1 MAKKEVKILIVE
13 DEQPI
18 AKALQLKLEH
28 VGYKADIAQDG
39 QEALDILAKDNDYKL
54 MILDLVMP
62 RKDGF
67 EVLEELSKK
76 KKKPA
81 VLVATNLSQQEDL
94 ARAKKLGAKD
104 YFVKADTPITDLV
117 SQIEK
122 NLK

>member
-1 MAKKEVKILIVE
+1 MTKKVKILIVE

-18 AKALQLKLEH
+18 AKALQLKLNH
-28 VGYKADIAQDG
+28 VGFEADIASDG
-39 QEALDILAKDNDYKL
+39 QEALEVVDKGGYDL

-76 KKKPA
+76 KKHPP
-81 VLVATNLSQQEDL
+81 VIVATNLSQEEDL

-104 YFVKADTPITDLV
+104 YFVKADTPIADLV
-117 SQIEK
+117 VQVEK